1 MVALDWAED
10 RSPEL
15 NHFSFVFLILLRH
28 VNDDKSLE
36 SIILKQHGRLKTMR
50 VTLSEMNQ
58 ICDGNQEGNILYI
71 FDGLDEYTKG
81 TNSAI
86 DEILLNGKDNSFII
100 SSSRPGDF
108 LKPIREQS
116 DGEVSITG
124 FSEENMKKCAA
135 LYIGDDAKC
144 ADLFAQAREVKLYD
158 NAFIINSSRPG
169 DFLKPFREQS
179 DSEVTITG
187 FSEENMKKCA
197 TLYIEDDAKCADFFS
212 QAREVKLY
220 ELLHVPIILLIACTV
235 FIQKNCLPKSITHL
249 FGQIVDMSI
258 SRTTLK
264 TMGMKADEISN
275 LEEMKEMLGR
285 LAWDALNRNSKELL
299 LFKVKCYKIN

>member
-1 MVALDWAED
+1 MSFFCLIGSGGIGKSCSLGMVALDWAED

-58 ICDGNQEGNILYI
+58 ICNGNQEGNILYI
-71 FDGLDEYTKG
+71 FDGLDEYTVG

-86 DEILLNGKDNSFII
+86 DEILLNGKDNAFII
-100 SSSRPGDF
+100 S
-108 LKPIREQS
+108 
-116 DGEVSITG
+116 
-124 FSEENMKKCAA
+124 
-135 LYIGDDAKC
+135 
-144 ADLFAQAREVKLYD
+144 
-158 NAFIINSSRPG
+158 SSRPG

-197 TLYIEDDAKCADFFS
+197 ALYIGDDAECADFFS

-220 ELLHVPIILLIACTV
+220 ELLHIPIILLMACTV
-235 FIQKNCLPKSITHL
+235 FIQKNCLPKSITQL

-275 LEEMKEMLGR
+275 LEEMKEMLGI
-285 LAWDALNRNSKELL
+285 LAWDALNRKSKELL
-299 LFKVKCYKIN
+299 LFKVNC